1 LDSIIIRTFRIH
13 AVFGVSLMSFSPPP
27 RPVCETDVETDDE
40 MLDASRIVKK
50 VDYGV
55 WRANLI
61 ETNRQKS
68 LERLR
73 AFRTEIAARGA
84 ALEKEARASL
94 RADFPNVDPETPLEI
109 LFQST
114 TIARGKDHEFVTVS
128 GDFRLFDTS
137 KQFNN
142 WASEYIYVSGMLPY
156 DKRSRA
162 GVGFLSPNDGNFH
175 YLLYSS
181 AFGESEITEV
191 FKYVSDLAEGCEA
204 AWNMP
209 DYEATWNVSGIPF
222 DFHRNLFS
230 YLLYSRNVL

>member
-61 ETNRQKS
+61 ETN
-68 LERLR
+68 
-73 AFRTEIAARGA
+73 
-84 ALEKEARASL
+84 
-94 RADFPNVDPETPLEI
+94 FPNVDPETPLEI